1 MTEQIITDLSDLRKY
16 RTELPNLYDD
26 AGLDPFEYRLLGHY
40 KRVGT
45 CTESIKTTAGK
56 CDMSEGKVSECRQS
70 LHEKG
75 FIELVKVPVPNGFSY
90 RINVVDKWMENFALY
105 SGKSIQQIKNAL
117 DALNVVDPS
126 RGEGYPSLSEGKP
139 SPGETKNPPPLKN
152 AFQLYEENIGPLTPL
167 IADEIKDACDF
178 YTEDW
183 VKDAIQESAVSNK
196 RGWKYIAA
204 VLKGR
209 KERGGVKEKKEQ
221 SITPTP
227 PKFDPE
233 KKLVRPEMFTKRQ
246 HAGS

>member
-26 AGLDPFEYRLLGHY
+26 AGLDVYEYRLLGHY

-45 CTESIKTTAGK
+45 CTESIKTTAEK

-70 LHEKG
+70 LYDKG
-75 FIELVKVPVPNGFSY
+75 FIEAVKVPVPNGFSY
-90 RINVVDKWMENFALY
+90 RINVVDKWMENFAMY

-117 DALNVVDPS
+117 DALNTANPS
-126 RGEGYPSLSEGKP
+126 RGEGYPSHSEGKP

-152 AFQLYEENIGPLTPL
+152 NFQLYEENIGPLTPI
-167 IADEIKDACDF
+167 IADSIKDAEDF
-178 YTEDW
+178 YTAEW
-183 VKDAIQESAVSNK
+183 VRDAIEESAVSNK

-209 KERGGVKEKKEQ
+209 KDRGGVKEKKPETP
-221 SITPTP
+221 STTPTP
-227 PKFDPE
+227 PVHDSE
-233 KKLVRPEMFTKRQ
+233 KKLVRPEMF
-246 HAGS
+246 HARN